1 MENSASESPERRAQQ
16 EEESEAAAMEEDG
29 FEPAPPVVLVAE
41 YNNGLLGTAG
51 GTGFFLEKSNIH
63 SID

>member
-1 MENSASESPERRAQQ
+1 MENSASESPERIAQQ
-16 EEESEAAAMEEDG
+16 EEEESGAAAMEEDG

-51 GTGFFLEKSNIH
+51 GTGFFYKREISV
-63 SID
+63 D